1 MGQLRFNYEY
11 VTDPPL
17 LADMGI
23 FRGILNKTSILI
35 DGSAHYDIAD
45 SHFQIILFDF
55 LLDTDPF
62 LILFDGISDLG
73 DMITRLITYV
83 GNVLRS
89 RLLSVVGYVGRDRI
103 AGLIN
108 KLLEL
113 VPDTIPIPLKGH

>member
-1 MGQLRFNYEY
+1 MRFNYEY

-35 DGSAHYDIAD
+35 DGSSVYDVAD
-45 SHFQIILFDF
+45 SHFQVILYDFLFDM
-55 LLDTDPF
+55 DPF